1 MGQLAKS
8 FNKLGHKMKQ
18 YDITVKIRITVEDG
32 NGMEAQY
39 WASNIANDYAK
50 MALQYK
56 SIGADEVMRVDV
68 EAV

>member
-1 MGQLAKS
+1 
-8 FNKLGHKMKQ
+8 MKQ